1 MRSMKKALTLLPLLL
16 CLLLSA
22 CGNPVLDRFER
33 FSADLREREDL
44 SFTARLT
51 ALYPN
56 RTAEFSLRY
65 SLSEGVQRV
74 TVLSPE
80 SISGISA
87 HIDAGKT
94 ALEYDGLILDTGDLD
109 AYGLT
114 PMSAL
119 PLLAQALR
127 QGHGSA
133 FWSEE
138 GYDGVELLID
148 DHTKAS
154 VWFGEGFIP
163 CRAELQCDETVTV
176 QCEISNWSF

>member
-1 MRSMKKALTLLPLLL
+1 MRSMKKALLLPSLLL

-22 CGNPVLDRFER
+22 CGNPVLDRFES
-33 FSADLREREDL
+33 FSAALREREDL

-51 ALYPN
+51 ALYPD
-56 RTAEFSLRY
+56 RSAEFSLRY

-74 TVLSPE
+74 TVLAPD

-87 HIDAGKT
+87 RIEPGKT
-94 ALEYDGLILDTGDLD
+94 ALEYDGVILDTGDLD

-119 PLLAQALR
+119 PLLTEALR

-138 GYDGVELLID
+138 GYDAVEVLID
-148 DHTKAS
+148 DHTKAT
-154 VWFGEGFIP
+154 VWFGQGFVP
-163 CRAELQCDETVTV
+163 CRAEIQSDETVTV
-176 QCEISNWSF
+176 QCEITNWS

>member
-51 ALYPN
+51 ALYPD

-65 SLSEGVQRV
+65 ALGEGVQRV
-74 TVLSPE
+74 TVLAPDT
-80 SISGISA
+80 ISGVSA
-87 HIDAGKT
+87 RIEPGKT
-94 ALEYDGLILDTGDLD
+94 ALDYDGVILDTGDLD

-119 PLLAQALR
+119 PLLTKALR

-133 FWSEE
+133 FWSE
-138 GYDGVELLID
+138 DGDDAVEVLID
-148 DHTKAS
+148 DHTKAT
-154 VWFGEGFIP
+154 VWFGEGFVP
-163 CRAELQCDETVTV
+163 CRAEIQSDETVTV
-176 QCEISNWSF
+176 QCEITNWS